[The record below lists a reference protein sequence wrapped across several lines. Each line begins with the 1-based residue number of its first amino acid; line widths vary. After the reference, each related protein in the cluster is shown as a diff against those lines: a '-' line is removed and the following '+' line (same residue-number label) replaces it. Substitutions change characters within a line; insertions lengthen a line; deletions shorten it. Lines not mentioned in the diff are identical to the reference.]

1 MYVCVCVRVPVRLQ
15 VCLSCLLVLSACL
28 VCLSVYLLLS
38 PPVHFIPSERPLV
51 ATTASHSPSHHCRTP
66 DHTPTPTN
74 HATSPAPPP
83 TYGWS
88 QTSQRKRALPGC
100 VRVSSHRC
108 KHVGCTGRVLHAH
121 TTASGSHAWRHVSPQ
136 KAHSA
141 SACHANEY
149 WDPPHAGGARVVR
162 RAGGW
167 HVSAVTMRSWDIG
180 ARGSG
185 VPNGA
190 WARAR
195 VVGGDEEG
203 DGDDGSFGENER
215 DGVVHRFMPGTGYGA
230 SQSSPTR
237 RTRLGTRSL
246 RRWAARR

>member
-1 MYVCVCVRVPVRLQ
+1 MTQVHEQGRDARSGGRRHPTTCPCRCGRGHTTTKTMQNTELSQGGHFIVSETCVRCERPHITPNTVCLEVGRVGKRRASMYVCVCVRVPVRLQ

-108 KHVGCTGRVLHAH
+108 KHVGCQAVSCTRTPPPAARTPGDTYLQKRPLPRATLMSTG
-121 TTASGSHAWRHVSPQ
+121 
-136 KAHSA
+136 
-141 SACHANEY
+141 
-149 WDPPHAGGARVVR
+149 
-162 RAGGW
+162 
-167 HVSAVTMRSWDIG
+167 
-180 ARGSG
+180 
-185 VPNGA
+185 
-190 WARAR
+190 
-195 VVGGDEEG
+195 
-203 DGDDGSFGENER
+203 
-215 DGVVHRFMPGTGYGA
+215 
-230 SQSSPTR
+230 TR
-237 RTRLGTRSL
+237 RTRVGPGSCDAQGGGTCRQSQ
-246 RRWAARR
+246 